1 MSTHRVTITKEHIST
16 WDYKV
21 GDESWVTGNTGTT
34 ADFTVGTAPTL
45 GNNSTVGFYSYS
57 KDIDQ
62 SDCDCDQVQQNFAIS
77 SRFTSIKWTRG
88 DKNGQY
94 WYRSGREAIGDAF
107 PALVRFRHHQGRQSD
122 GYVTPTVS
130 DNPWQDGW
138 DSVVAADP
146 YTIHSAGYYRSGF
159 VTDDWGSTS
168 GGVSN
173 NIGYTDPIGTPQAGG
188 LRGQDFAE
196 GIWGGKK
203 YGLYLHPNKQTG
215 SHSSGCHTT
224 ALVAGNF
231 INASNRRRHFGFL
244 GGPWF
249 NTSQPNRYCASYGYG
264 FIPWDQFLG
273 AAWWYSGL
281 GYLIKAR
288 EI

>member
-1 MSTHRVTITKEHIST
+1 MSTHRVTISKEAIST

-34 ADFTVGTAPTL
+34 ADFSVSTAPTL
-45 GNNSTVGFYSYS
+45 ENNSAVGFYSYS
-57 KDIDQ
+57 KDVDT

-77 SRFTSIKWTRG
+77 SRFTSVKWTRG
-88 DKNGQY
+88 ASNGQY
-94 WYRSGREAIGDAF
+94 MNRHGRHALGDAF
-107 PALVRFRHHQGRQSD
+107 PALVRFRHHKGRQSD
-122 GYVTPTVS
+122 GYVTPTVA

-146 YTIHSAGYYRSGF
+146 YTIHSAGYYRHGF
-159 VTDDWGSTS
+159 SDDDYYQ
-168 GGVSN
+168 N
-173 NIGYTDPIGTPQAGG
+173 PAFIDPVGTPQNGG

-203 YGLYLHPNKQTG
+203 YGLYMHPNKQTG
-215 SHSSGCHTT
+215 AHTGGCHTT

-231 INASNRRRHFGFL
+231 IDAPNRRRHYGYL

-264 FIPWDQFLG
+264 FIPYDQFLG
-273 AAWWYSGL
+273 QAWWYAGI